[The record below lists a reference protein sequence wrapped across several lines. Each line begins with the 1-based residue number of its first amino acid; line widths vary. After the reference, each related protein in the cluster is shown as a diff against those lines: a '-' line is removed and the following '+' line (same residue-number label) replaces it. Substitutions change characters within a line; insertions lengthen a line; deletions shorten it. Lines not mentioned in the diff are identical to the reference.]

1 MVVLP
6 FILDHYFLI
15 EHQIRVSK
23 TRSSLACSV
32 KFHQLHY
39 CLCFG
44 RRGGQNRGPFGP
56 NQATD
61 IQADFQI
68 LSRGIACPL
77 ALIVALGMFLFSYF
91 VMSIELLNALHQIDA
106 YTIWQVQV
114 NDFSPMSEAG
124 DRVETGGSAL
134 IDEATGS
141 EANGLALIA
150 VSKAKPKK
158 QEKRKIWEPKAW
170 IVNFLGIACVL

>member
-1 MVVLP
+1 
-6 FILDHYFLI
+6 
-15 EHQIRVSK
+15 
-23 TRSSLACSV
+23 
-32 KFHQLHY
+32 
-39 CLCFG
+39 
-44 RRGGQNRGPFGP
+44 
-56 NQATD
+56 
-61 IQADFQI
+61 
-68 LSRGIACPL
+68 
-77 ALIVALGMFLFSYF
+77 MFLFSYF

-150 VSKAKPKK
+150 VSKG
-158 QEKRKIWEPKAW
+158 
-170 IVNFLGIACVL
+170 VFLDFLS